1 MQACPTDAA
10 VDEATT
16 EATTDYWAQY
26 SRTTDSSRSNWS
38 GF

>member
-1 MQACPTDAA
+1 MQARPRDAA
-10 VDEATT
+10 VGEATT
-16 EATTDYWAQY
+16 EATTDYRAQY